1 MFVALISFRITSV
14 MLGFASLMM
23 ASDTPSRNT
32 PSGRAVV
39 VTSGPG
45 VVGSSVPTVVVVGG
59 WVVAAG
65 DVAVVDGG
73 AVDGVVVGA
82 SVVGGVHGLV
92 VVAVVKAREL
102 GELDEDVVSPMSAL
116 PSLVTCKQIIY
127 MIISICN
134 RFPETFKLK
143 IFNVIK

>member
-1 MFVALISFRITSV
+1 MFVAFISFKITSV
-14 MLGFASLMM
+14 MLEFASLMI

-45 VVGSSVPTVVVVGG
+45 VVVVVGG
-59 WVVAAG
+59 WVVAG

-73 AVDGVVVGA
+73 AVDGVVAGA
-82 SVVGGVHGLV
+82 SVVGSVHGLV

-102 GELDEDVVSPMSAL
+102 GELDEGVVSTMSAL

-127 MIISICN
+127 IMIISICN

-143 IFNVIK
+143 IV